1 MEEDIL
7 REILQEMKGFRSDLN
22 ETNNRVNNVA
32 GGLNNVVE
40 SISETNRRLDGLTA
54 SMVVLQQGFSD
65 MRFELIEIKKFLAD
79 RVIWN
84 NDSVSI
90 DAESG
95 SKIQGVIHKRGK
107 L

>member
-1 MEEDIL
+1 MEEVIL

-22 ETNNRVNNVA
+22 ETNNKV
-32 GGLNNVVE
+32 GSVVE
-40 SISETNRRLDGLTA
+40 NISETNKRLDGLT
-54 SMVVLQQGFSD
+54 SSLVVMQQAFAG
-65 MRFELIEIKKFLAD
+65 MRIELVDIKKLLSD
-79 RVIWN
+79 KVIWN
-84 NDSVSI
+84 NDSVTI